1 MLLCSMPPTEER
13 FDMVLSHR
21 AKPCLA
27 GPRGGFFTRNDNQLR
42 NHHSQYTGTAATFVA
57 VQLYVSSLTI
67 GIDHWFG
74 KVWSAPIGYYYEPG
88 HGRFG

>member
-21 AKPCLA
+21 VKLCLA

-57 VQLYVSSLTI
+57 VCVQL
-67 GIDHWFG
+67 DHWFG